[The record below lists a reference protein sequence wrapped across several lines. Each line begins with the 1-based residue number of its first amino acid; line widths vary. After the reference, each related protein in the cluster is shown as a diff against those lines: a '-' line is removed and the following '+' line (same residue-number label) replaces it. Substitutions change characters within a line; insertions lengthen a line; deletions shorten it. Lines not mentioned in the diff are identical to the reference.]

1 MKKLLGCVVFLL
13 FACINVA
20 NSDVPKVVATIKPV
34 HSLATAVMKGVGEPY
49 LVVKNFQ
56 SPHTYQILP
65 SDANA
70 FNDADIVIW
79 LGPQLETGMASFIQQ
94 LANDA
99 RIVELSEIN
108 GLVKLEN
115 RSSDIHVDD
124 DEHHEDEDNHDESHQ
139 NDHDED
145 DHDEHDHGQFD
156 MHMWLDLDNAKTFA
170 LEIARNLSEMDTEN
184 QLTYQSNANDLVQ
197 RLSELDQEFKEV
209 ARQIQEVPYITFH
222 DAYQYL
228 DTRYNLNFA
237 GSITPSPEQS
247 PSAKTIRELEEY
259 VATHNRVCIFHEPQF
274 PLSHSLLDAISKRK
288 NIRIAE
294 LDPLGAAVRPGPDAY
309 FKLMREMIYSLNTCM
324 MEVAKE

>member
-13 FACINVA
+13 CACINVA
-20 NSDVPKVVATIKPV
+20 HSDVPKVVATIKPL
-34 HSLATAVMKGVGEPY
+34 HSLAAAVMKGVGEPY

-70 FNDADIVIW
+70 FNNADFVLW

-124 DEHHEDEDNHDESHQ
+124 DEHHD
-139 NDHDED
+139 DED
-145 DHDEHDHGQFD
+145 DHGESHQDEHDHGEID
-156 MHMWLDLDNAKTFA
+156 MHMWLDIDNAKTFA
-170 LEIARNLSEMDTEN
+170 LEIARNLSEIDMEN
-184 QLTYQSNANDLVQ
+184 QRTYQSNANNLVQ

-209 ARQIQEVPYITFH
+209 VRQIQEVPYITFH

-228 DTRYNLNFA
+228 DARYNLNFA

-294 LDPLGAAVRPGPDAY
+294 LDPLGAAVSPGPDAY
-309 FKLMREMIYSLNTCM
+309 FKLMREMIYSLSECM
-324 MEVAKE
+324 TEVGKE